1 MSDNIFLIGGD
12 IKHHNFGEEPNE
24 EVLEYAF
31 HFYHF
36 GGHLFVAL
44 LEEGEVVIKSCK
56 EYLVR
61 AVDGFTIVD
70 LEDLGVGL
78 VREGVLV
85 GLQRVDCQ
93 RGQVVHL
100 REHEAVL
107 SVALQ
112 LVEEGLHEVEQLV
125 DGVRALLLVEA
136 GDAAETAVYY
146 LYQLDFV
153 GGAEVVIE
161 LMGGLLLDQGEDSSE
176 PEGRLGAEEVIFAN
190 LLQEVG
196 KIQSALSGLHRLASL
211 QYKIY
216 ALEWSLLRNKKY
228 IVSQYK

>member
-1 MSDNIFLIGGD
+1 MLHEGIDVFLVLRQQQFILPQDSGEKVDMSDNIFLIGGD

-24 EVLEYAF
+24 EVFEYAF

-93 RGQVVHL
+93 RG
-100 REHEAVL
+100 
-107 SVALQ
+107 
-112 LVEEGLHEVEQLV
+112 
-125 DGVRALLLVEA
+125 
-136 GDAAETAVYY
+136 
-146 LYQLDFV
+146 
-153 GGAEVVIE
+153 
-161 LMGGLLLDQGEDSSE
+161 
-176 PEGRLGAEEVIFAN
+176 
-190 LLQEVG
+190 
-196 KIQSALSGLHRLASL
+196 
-211 QYKIY
+211 
-216 ALEWSLLRNKKY
+216 
-228 IVSQYK
+228 